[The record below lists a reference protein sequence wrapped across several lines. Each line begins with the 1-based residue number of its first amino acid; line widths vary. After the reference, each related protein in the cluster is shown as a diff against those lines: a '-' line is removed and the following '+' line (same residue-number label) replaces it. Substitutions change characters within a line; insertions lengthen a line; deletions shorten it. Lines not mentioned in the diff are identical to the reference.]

1 MVIVLLLCLLGVSHA
16 ASVCDSTCQAAQQ
29 ASLEQLYTDL
39 GGPQWPKQQGWTQG
53 ASYCSWQGVR
63 CCGSSNLMAGSSV
76 PCPVEGAVAGL
87 DLAGNSLS
95 GAWPAA
101 ALSGLA
107 DSLVHLNMR
116 SNQIA
121 GGLPSSISD
130 LTQLSRLYIDE
141 NRFTGPFPAALGQ
154 LSNLTEFSAS
164 SNGFSGSLPA
174 SLSNL
179 DKLQWLLLDS
189 NQLTGAVDADLLQL
203 PQLEMLNLQN
213 NQLSGALPPLS
224 GVGKQSILPGRRMC
238 AEKRKAAAQPVSV
251 TTCNSLACDQ
261 ALMSL

>member
-1 MVIVLLLCLLGVSHA
+1 MVFIWLLCLVGVSHA
-16 ASVCDSTCQAAQQ
+16 ASVCDNTCQAAQQ
-29 ASLEQLYTDL
+29 ASLEQLYSGL
-39 GGPQWPKQQGWTQG
+39 GGPQWLRQQGWTQG

-63 CCGSSNLMAGSSV
+63 CCGSNNLMAGSSV

-87 DLAGNSLS
+87 DLSGNNLS

-116 SNQIA
+116 SNQLA
-121 GGLPSSISD
+121 GDLPSSISD
-130 LTQLSRLYIDE
+130 LTQLFRLYIGD
-141 NRFTGPFPAALGQ
+141 NRFTGPLPAALGQ
-154 LSNLTEFSAS
+154 LNNLTQFSAS

-189 NQLTGAVDADLLQL
+189 NRLTGAVDADLLQL
-203 PQLEMLNLQN
+203 PQLEVLNLQS
-213 NQLSGALPPLS
+213 NQLSGALPLLS
-224 GVGKQSILPGRRMC
+224 STGKQSALSRQCMC
-238 AEKRKAAAQPVSV
+238 AE
-251 TTCNSLACDQ
+251 LH
-261 ALMSL
+261 